1 MDYQTQ
7 RGHPEDCGPGRCMRD
22 QEGLECNT
30 DKQVRGGNLGTL
42 VIVNRASP
50 GGSAVKNL
58 PAV

>member
-1 MDYQTQ
+1 
-7 RGHPEDCGPGRCMRD
+7 MRD

-30 DKQVRGGNLGTL
+30 DKQVRGGNLGIL